1 MITYY
6 FRDNQYRFKDVDTS
20 LWYFEGIDYAV
31 NHGLMKGVAEDLFAP
46 DETTTRAMIVTIL
59 YRLEGEPAA
68 EASSF
73 KNVKAGSWYEAAVD
87 WAASNDIVN
96 GYNEDTFA
104 PSDIITREQ
113 MATILYRY
121 SRFKGKD
128 VSQTVDLG
136 NFTDA
141 GSISDWAK
149 DAMAWVVEVKLIA
162 RIKLLRF
169 VVF

>member
-1 MITYY
+1 
-6 FRDNQYRFKDVDTS
+6 
-20 LWYFEGIDYAV
+20 
-31 NHGLMKGVAEDLFAP
+31 
-46 DETTTRAMIVTIL
+46 MIVTIL

-73 KNVKAGSWYEAAVD
+73 KDVKAGSWYEAAVN
-87 WAASNDIVN
+87 WAAANDIVN

-104 PSDIITREQ
+104 PTDTITREQ

-128 VSQTVDLG
+128 VSQTADLS

-141 GSISDWAK
+141 GSISGWAK
-149 DAMAWVVEVKLIA
+149 DAVAWAVEVKLINGMTDTTLVPQGSA
-162 RIKLLRF
+162 TRAQAATLMMRLCENVLK
-169 VVF
+169 

>member
-1 MITYY
+1 MIQAIPFKPVFCVFFKQEQTRRQTLIDACALESGR
-6 FRDNQYRFKDVDTS
+6 FRIPLLQGFIYHRVENLAANQPKNQNQSLKFQRFSVEEHA
-20 LWYFEGIDYAV
+20 L
-31 NHGLMKGVAEDLFAP
+31 
-46 DETTTRAMIVTIL
+46 
-59 YRLEGEPAA
+59 
-68 EASSF
+68 
-73 KNVKAGSWYEAAVD
+73 
-87 WAASNDIVN
+87 
-96 GYNEDTFA
+96 
-104 PSDIITREQ
+104 ITREQ

-141 GSISDWAK
+141 GSVSDWAK
-149 DAMAWVVEVKLIA
+149 DAMAWAVEVKLIA